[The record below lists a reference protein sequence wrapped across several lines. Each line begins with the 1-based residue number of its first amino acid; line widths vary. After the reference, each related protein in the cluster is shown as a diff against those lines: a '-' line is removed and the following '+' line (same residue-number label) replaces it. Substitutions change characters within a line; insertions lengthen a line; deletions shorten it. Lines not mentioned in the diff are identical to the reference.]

1 MGNGVFRHFR
11 PIFRGTLIANVVM
24 DAERGNRLIAQGLAD
39 LVAFGPA
46 LHCQSR
52 PWSRGAPPPRS
63 AARWWRRTISSR
75 CSANPQAL
83 RPVGNSLPPYD
94 DLFLLITIR
103 DVPLQ
108 AQRDGHCLL
117 LSTANRISQRITSA
131 MTPSTRSLCGA
142 AEEAPAVEA
151 VEPEAAA
158 MGRREGRLQPEQ
170 ILCIAPE
177 E

>member
-1 MGNGVFRHFR
+1 MGDGVFRHFR
-11 PIFRGTLIANVVM
+11 PIFRGTLTANVVM

-52 PWSRGAPPPRS
+52 PGSRGAPRPRS
-63 AARWWRRTISSR
+63 AARWWRRTISSS
-75 CSANPQAL
+75 CSANPQPL
-83 RPVGNSLPPYD
+83 RPVGYSLPPYD
-94 DLFLLITIR
+94 DLFVLITIR

-108 AQRDGHCLL
+108 AQRDGHCPL

-142 AEEAPAVEA
+142 AEAPAVEA

-158 MGRREGRLQPEQ
+158 IGRREGRLQPEQ
-170 ILCIAPE
+170 IPRIAPE